1 MVRTIAEPND
11 VGQNSP
17 ERVTSLGRYVE
28 RLLQDGHEWPDR
40 VRRRSVDEPL
50 RQGNG
55 VGHVRG
61 IGPTDVCGIGPANVC
76 GIGPADVCGIRPAN
90 VRRIRPAEVGLRVE
104 WLESSVVVR
113 RNGRR

>member
-76 GIGPADVCGIRPAN
+76 GIGPAN